1 MKFHVFIFMF
11 FSLLANGQQYHF
23 ETIDK
28 RTPAPSWEIRTIPGT
43 VTFSE
48 TEITIN
54 TAFNTQIL
62 EIINQHQFIRQN
74 DKIFMCLN
82 NAGQSINLRLC
93 SDFPD
98 KKFCELYYY
107 SDEPGAKYFRFCLT
121 KIETKI

>member
-1 MKFHVFIFMF
+1 ML
-11 FSLLANGQQYHF
+11 FSLLANGQQYCF

-28 RTPAPSWEIRTIPGT
+28 RTPVPDWEIRNIAGT
-43 VTFSE
+43 VAFSE
-48 TEITIN
+48 TEIVIKTNYNTHVLTIV
-54 TAFNTQIL
+54 
-62 EIINQHQFIRQN
+62 NQHQFIRQN